1 MPHAVTHFLIPAI
14 LVALFR
20 DFYLKKRDK
29 RKFPLHYVLI
39 AGLAGL
45 LPDLD
50 IAVYYILSF
59 FGFTL
64 QEIHRTFSHNIFIPL
79 IFLLL
84 GFLFIGVRN
93 RELGKHKLKLST
105 IFFVISF
112 GVVIHLIL
120 DALVSGIIF
129 PFYPISNIQI
139 GLNLI
144 NLAPVAWRSTIE
156 PTMDAAILIFWIIY
170 MEVRHN

>member
-1 MPHAVTHFLIPAI
+1 MHYSGIFI
-14 LVALFR
+14 
-20 DFYLKKRDK
+20 LKKNK

-39 AGLAGL
+39 AWLAGL

-144 NLAPVAWRSTIE
+144 NLAPVAWQQTIE

>member
-1 MPHAVTHFLIPAI
+1 LHYSGIFI
-14 LVALFR
+14 
-20 DFYLKKRDK
+20 LKKNK

-120 DALVSGIIF
+120 DALVSGVVF
-129 PFYPISNIQI
+129 LFYPFSDYFV

-144 NLAPVAWRSTIE
+144 RLLPVAWQQTIE